1 VVSVSVEDAQAAEA
15 FLRRERHGAMGV

>member
-1 VVSVSVEDAQAAEA
+1 VSVAVEDAQAAEA